1 MINAKFLFFAS
12 NSSRETFFVWDGVFC
27 LPGEN
32 NGSGSFFAPLIHS
45 VSCHVTLY
53 SLRYFI
59 RMLLLTHFRF
69 LLGLQ
74 YFLQFRYFSGLVGFY
89 AIDRLFWVTCTFL
102 CLRRHYCSTQIV
114 CTYGDFNASNEV
126 VWSPF
131 KYPDLPDDI

>member
-12 NSSRETFFVWDGVFC
+12 NSSRETFLCGTVFFC

-59 RMLLLTHFRF
+59 RMLLLTQFRF
-69 LLGLQ
+69 LLR
-74 YFLQFRYFSGLVGFY
+74 LQFFAISLFFRVGWFLLCYRPALLGDVYFFLH
-89 AIDRLFWVTCTFL
+89 APALLF
-102 CLRRHYCSTQIV
+102 HTQIV
-114 CTYGDFNASNEV
+114 CTYGDLNASNDID
-126 VWSPF
+126 WSPF
-131 KYPDLPDDI
+131 KKSR